1 MNKLT
6 VSLLILLAGVA
17 LGAALMF
24 FAYPGDLGSGSGDSA
39 GSGDAGEQAPLYWVA
54 PMDPDY
60 QRDKPGKSPMG
71 MDLIPVYADKGS
83 DEGAGPGTVRISPDV
98 INNLGVRT
106 AKVVRAPLHNK
117 IKTVGYVQY
126 DEDRLVHIH
135 ARVEGWV
142 ETLYVKASGDTV
154 VKGKPLYALYAPALV
169 NAQEELV
176 LALNRGNSRLTRAA
190 EERLRALQLPERLI
204 RELKK
209 TKKVKQTV
217 TFYAPISGVVDKLSI
232 RPGFFVKPDKT
243 LMVIGSLDEVWVEAE
258 VFERQAPLVRA
269 GMPVTMSLNYLP
281 GKTWQGKVD
290 YVYPTLDPET
300 RTVKVRLRFANID
313 GALKP
318 NMFAQV
324 VIHVESVETSLLVPR
339 EALIRTGNSARVVLV
354 VGDGRFKA
362 VDVVVGNF
370 DEQYAEIL
378 QGVEEGDGVV
388 TSAQFL
394 IDSESSKSS
403 DFKRMNH
410 GDQE

>member
-71 MDLIPVYADKGS
+71 MDLIPVYADKVS

-106 AKVVRAPLHNK
+106 AKVVRAPLHKEIN
-117 IKTVGYVQY
+117 TVGYVQY

-300 RTVKVRLRFANID
+300 RTVKVRLRFANIE

-339 EALIRTGNSARVVLV
+339 EALIRTGNSARVVLAM
-354 VGDGRFKA
+354 GDGRFKS